1 MASDD
6 YVKGSDSLSKTF
18 ALLTIFIGFV
28 SVVGWILDVSFL
40 KAIIPQLIAIK
51 FNTAFC
57 IFILGLPAC
66 SFAKS
71 KKQNKILNQSA
82 ALLVFLIAFTTLLQ
96 YTGDYNWGIDEFIFK
111 DTALTGF
118 KPGRMA
124 AISAVIL
131 TLSSVSIFL
140 RSAGYLRAVA
150 SFIQVSNLFLALL
163 ALLGYLYGASGLL
176 TIFQYKSISPQAVA
190 ALFCLNISLLLSD
203 RNSVIVRPFLSP
215 KNGGMIGRK
224 FLLTSILTLVVVG
237 FGVRQI
243 TQYFQIDAS
252 IDGVVVVTLSL
263 LFFSFFIW
271 VIAQQLNSMDSKLAE
286 KHKALEVLNNQLEQR
301 VKERAEELMSS
312 EKKFRTLF
320 EGAYDGILV
329 VDEAGR
335 ITMVNKQLAEKFG
348 YSREELVGEFVE
360 KLIPERYRSGHVE
373 KRKKFAMNAHARA
386 MGAGL
391 DLFGLKKDGTEFPVD
406 ISLSPTVIEEG
417 LSITATIR
425 DITERKKFEEQQKF
439 LAEMGKIWEE
449 AFNYDEKLEKLSELL
464 VSKIA
469 DICVIK
475 VVEGGKLV
483 YKASAT
489 NHKKISDEFENFA
502 INNVMPGKLGSP
514 HVLQTGEPLIIEDV
528 QSEIIDKNAVDET
541 TKKLIA
547 KFGGFSYTV
556 LPLTCRGRPVGTLIL
571 SVNNNERKKFSKED
585 AEFLRIVSSRCAV
598 ALENAK
604 LYKYSHLAEVVTN
617 NLPSMIAYWGKDE
630 VCQFANHVYL
640 DWFGQSPDEIIGKTL
655 VELLGAELYKKNK
668 SHILGALNGERQQFE
683 RDLIM
688 QKTGEVRH
696 TNVTYI
702 PDFINGSVA
711 GFFVLVV
718 DVTDMKQ
725 AQLEAL
731 SQKERAE
738 QAVQVRE
745 EVLAV
750 VSHDLKNPLSAVRL
764 SAHILSQEEP
774 IEWARVRE
782 SAIRIQRS
790 VKQMEMLISDLLDFA
805 KMQSSTFALE
815 LSDENPNE
823 IIQQVADSFQEIVQQ
838 KKITLEVNLPKNIK
852 PIACDSGR
860 VVQVLSNLI
869 GNSVKFTSGGG
880 KIVVTAS
887 DEGQNLLISVS
898 DNGAG
903 MSSEQLPHV
912 FERFWQGETTK
923 KLGSGLGLSI
933 AKSIVTAH
941 NGKIWVESELG
952 VGTTFFFTIPY
963 SKNGERHA
971 GIFESEHHTYAPP
984 NVLAGTH
991 ILLVDDSEDNVVF
1004 VKMILQQAGAEI
1016 SVASTGREALKVIHN
1031 FQPDLIITD
1040 IEMPNGNGFQ
1050 LLAEVRK
1057 ALGENLPV
1065 ISFSAYSTGTQY
1077 EKIKNAGFDG
1087 NILKPIKPESLVNE
1101 VSRVLNITR

>member
-6 YVKGSDSLSKTF
+6 YAKGSGSLSKTF
-18 ALLTIFIGFV
+18 ALLTILIGLV
-28 SVVGWILDVSFL
+28 SVVGWVFDVSFL
-40 KAIIPQLIAIK
+40 KAIIPQLTAIK

-57 IFILGLPAC
+57 ILVLGLSAC

-71 KKQNKILNQSA
+71 ENQNKFFNKGA
-82 ALLVFLIAFTTLLQ
+82 AVLVFLIAFTTLLQ

-111 DTALTGF
+111 DTALTDF

-131 TLSSVSIFL
+131 ILSSVSIFL
-140 RSAGYLRAVA
+140 RSADYLRPLAT
-150 SFIQVSNLFLALL
+150 FIQVSNLFLALL

-190 ALFCLNISLLLSD
+190 ALFCLNLSLLLSD
-203 RNSVIVRPFLSP
+203 KNSVIVRPFLSSQ
-215 KNGGMIGRK
+215 NGGVIGRK
-224 FLLTSILTLVVVG
+224 FLLTSILTLVVIG
-237 FGVRQI
+237 FGVRKI
-243 TQYFQIDAS
+243 TQHFHIDAS

-271 VIAQQLNSMDSKLAE
+271 VIAQRLNSMDLRLAE
-286 KHKALEVLNNQLEQR
+286 KHKALEALNSQLEQR
-301 VKERAEELMSS
+301 VKERAEELISS
-312 EKKFRTLF
+312 EKKFRALF

-329 VDEAGR
+329 VDETGR
-335 ITMVNKQLAEKFG
+335 IKMVNKQLAEKFG
-348 YSREELVGEFVE
+348 YAREELVGEFVE
-360 KLIPERYRSGHVE
+360 KLIPERFRSGHVE
-373 KRKKFAMNAHARA
+373 KRKNFAMNAHPRA

-391 DLFGLKKDGTEFPVD
+391 DLFGLKKDGSEFPVD
-406 ISLSPTVIEEG
+406 ISLNPTVTEEG

-449 AFNYDEKLEKLSELL
+449 SFNYDEKLKKLSELI

-475 VVEGGKLV
+475 VVEDDKLI
-483 YKASAT
+483 YEASAT
-489 NHKKISDEFENFA
+489 NHKDISDEFEHFA
-502 INNVMPGKLGSP
+502 INNVMPGRLGSP

-528 QSEIIDKNAVDET
+528 QSEIINKNAVDEKM
-541 TKKLIA
+541 KKRIA
-547 KFGGFSYTV
+547 KFGGFSYAV
-556 LPLTCRGRPVGTLIL
+556 LPLISRGHPVGTLIL
-571 SVNNNERKKFSKED
+571 SVNNNDRKKISKED
-585 AEFLRIVSSRCAV
+585 TEFLRIVSSRCAV
-598 ALENAK
+598 AFENAK
-604 LYKYSHLAEVVTN
+604 LQKYSRLAEVVTN
-617 NLPSMIAYWGKDE
+617 NLPSMIAYWGKNE
-630 VCQFANHVYL
+630 VCQFANYVYL
-640 DWFGQSPDEIIGKTL
+640 DWFGQSPAEIIGKKL
-655 VELLGAELYKKNK
+655 VELLGPELYQKNRP
-668 SHILGALNGERQQFE
+668 HILAALNGERQQFE

-702 PDFINGSVA
+702 PDVINGSVA

-764 SAHILSQEEP
+764 STHILSQEEP
-774 IEWARVRE
+774 IEWPRVRE
-782 SAIRIQRS
+782 SAIRILRS

-823 IIQQVADSFQEIVQQ
+823 IIQQVADSFQEIVKQ
-838 KKITLEVNLPKNIK
+838 KEITLEVNLPKKIK

-869 GNSVKFTSGGG
+869 GNSVKFTSVGG
-880 KIVVTAS
+880 KIIVTAS
-887 DEGQNLLISVS
+887 DEERNLLISVN
-898 DNGAG
+898 DNGPG

-912 FERFWQGETTK
+912 FDRFWQGEKTK

-933 AKSIVTAH
+933 AKSIVMAH

-952 VGTTFFFTIPY
+952 TGTTFFFTIPY
-963 SKNGERHA
+963 SKKSERLTET
-971 GIFESEHHTYAPP
+971 FDSEEHIYVPP

-1016 SVASTGREALKVIHN
+1016 SVASTGREALKVIRQ

-1040 IEMPNGNGFQ
+1040 IEMPDGNGFQ

-1065 ISFSAYSTGTQY
+1065 ISFSAHSTGAQY

-1101 VSRVLNITR
+1101 VSRVLNITH